1 MKTSINFLI
10 IAVIVIF
17 TLAIIRIFNISYPV
31 EVTNTS
37 RSSEL
42 SVVGEGKVEVAPDTA
57 YVEAGISVIEAAS
70 VAQVQKSI
78 DDANNKIIAAM
89 QKLGIDKKD
98 IKTSNYSINPNY
110 SYENNK
116 NGITGYNGNA
126 SITIKV
132 KNIAQVSQVISDATA
147 AGANQIQ
154 GARFSIENPAKYRE
168 EAREKAIANAK
179 EQAQK
184 LANTLGIK
192 LGKVTNII
200 ESSNDAGG
208 PIIYDKMAAVM
219 GGAAAN
225 PQIEGGTQEISS
237 VVTLYFEKR

>member
-208 PIIYDKMAAVM
+208 PIIYDKMAAGM